1 VEQRHVAAFVARMSG
16 DATVIG
22 AVATGEI
29 ARFPVF
35 GEDGMAIPVA
45 ALRQAWI
52 GRP

>member
-1 VEQRHVAAFVARMSG
+1 MSG